1 MTPETIS
8 QLWPVFT
15 AGIVFIIWLV
25 RLEARN
31 LYQAQRLN
39 ALELKVDS
47 DNKTNDSKFD
57 KLSNKLNDISISLAR
72 IEGALAKHER
82 E

>member
-1 MTPETIS
+1 MTAETVS

-15 AGIVFIIWLV
+15 AAIVFVIWLV

-31 LYQAQRLN
+31 SFQGQRIN
-39 ALELKVDS
+39 ALESKVVNDAI
-47 DNKTNDSKFD
+47 KTDGKFD
-57 KLSNKLNDISISLAR
+57 NLSNKLNDISISLAR